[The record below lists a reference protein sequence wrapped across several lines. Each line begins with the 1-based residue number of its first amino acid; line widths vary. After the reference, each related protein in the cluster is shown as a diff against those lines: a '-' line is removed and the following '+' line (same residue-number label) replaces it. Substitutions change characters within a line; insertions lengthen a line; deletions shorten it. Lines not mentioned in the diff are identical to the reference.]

1 MRRLATIGV
10 ASGLGANIA
19 GSEHGP
25 SVLMRSDRVSQL
37 LQNHGIELQWD
48 LIHPETEGDRFQI
61 LKRLFHR
68 TAQQTHKIVSS
79 GDSFVGIGGDHSMAM
94 GVWPGV
100 MSALKPKCLGL
111 LWIDA
116 HLDLHTMETSISCNV
131 HGMPLSALLG
141 QGDDLLQDIYGH
153 EEFLDPANAALIGG
167 HSYEPDEIGLARR
180 LALATFDMSA
190 IRHSGSLM
198 KVMEQALR
206 LVADSSDRFGVSI
219 DLDVIDP
226 RDAPGVNTP
235 EKGGI
240 RWQELQQAL
249 SLVCADHR
257 LVGVEIAEFNPMLD
271 RGGKTQQ
278 VIAGL
283 IGTIYGDLGMEN
295 SPGIIQAREAI

>member
-1 MRRLATIGV
+1 MRRLTTISV

-19 GSEHGP
+19 GSEYGP
-25 SVLMRSDRVSQL
+25 SVLMRSGSFQQL
-37 LQNHGIELQWD
+37 LRGHGIELKWS

-61 LKRLFHR
+61 LKRLFHH
-68 TAQQTHKIVSS
+68 TAQQMHKVVSS
-79 GDSFVGIGGDHSMAM
+79 GETFVAIGGDHSMAM
-94 GVWPGV
+94 GVWRGV
-100 MSALKPKCLGL
+100 MSTLKPKRLGL

-116 HLDLHTMETSISCNV
+116 HLDLHTMDTSVSCNV

-141 QGDDLLQDIYGH
+141 QGDDLLQDIYGS
-153 EEFLDPANAALIGG
+153 EEFLDPANVALIGA
-167 HSYEPDEIGLARR
+167 HSYEPDEIALARR
-180 LALATFDMSA
+180 MALATFDMPA
-190 IRHSGSLM
+190 IRRSGSLVSVM
-198 KVMEQALR
+198 KQALR

-219 DLDVIDP
+219 DLDVLDP

-249 SLVCADHR
+249 SLVFEEHR

-283 IGTIYGDLGMEN
+283 IGAVYSDLGIEN
-295 SPGIIQAREAI
+295 SPALIQVRETI

>member
-10 ASGLGANIA
+10 ASGLGASIA

-25 SVLMRSDRVSQL
+25 SVLMRSGSFQHL
-37 LQNHGIELQWD
+37 LQSHGIEAQWS

-61 LKRLFHR
+61 LKRLFHH
-68 TAQQTHKIVSS
+68 TAQQMHKVVSS
-79 GDSFVGIGGDHSMAM
+79 GEPFVAIGGDHSMAM
-94 GVWPGV
+94 GIWRGV
-100 MSALKPKCLGL
+100 MSALKPKRLGL

-116 HLDLHTMETSISCNV
+116 HLDLHTMDTSVSCNV

-141 QGDDLLQDIYGH
+141 QGDDLLQDIYGTEH
-153 EEFLDPANAALIGG
+153 FIDPANVALIGG
-167 HSYEPDEIGLARR
+167 HSYEQDEIALARR
-180 LALATFDMSA
+180 MALATFDMPA
-190 IRHSGSLM
+190 IRHSGSLVS
-198 KVMEQALR
+198 VMEQALR

-219 DLDVIDP
+219 DLDVLDP

-240 RWQELQQAL
+240 RWQELQRAL
-249 SLVCADHR
+249 SLVCADCR

-278 VIAGL
+278 IIAGL
-283 IGTIYGDLGMEN
+283 IGTIYGDLGIVS